1 MLLASRRGLEGKTED
16 ELRKMADAMEAIVE
30 DEAKKGR
37 RISMAALQ
45 GLFIRSSASEAARD
59 IRTLF
64 VSKEPVS

>member
-1 MLLASRRGLEGKTED
+1 MDGESWDRIPED
-16 ELRKMADAMEAIVE
+16 ELRKLADATEAIVE
-30 DEAKKGR
+30 DEAEKGR

-64 VSKEPVS
+64 VPKEPVS